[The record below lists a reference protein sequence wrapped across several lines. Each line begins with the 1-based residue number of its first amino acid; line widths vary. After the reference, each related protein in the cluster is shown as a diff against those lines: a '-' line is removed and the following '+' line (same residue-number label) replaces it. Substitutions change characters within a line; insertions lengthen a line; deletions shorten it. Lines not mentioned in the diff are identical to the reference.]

1 MIVSELLRRGKR
13 QLGALALTSG
23 VGCLRAIG
31 VRPPS
36 ALLILGHMRS
46 GSTLLLHLLLTN
58 KAIASLGE
66 RNATYD
72 TPDDLRRLAAL
83 ARLQRGTVFTPLGYA
98 ADQVNHSRLTPNPG
112 LFGHARL
119 RTIFLLRNPVDSL
132 ASLMELSRTYYG
144 QSWTITGALD
154 YYLARLQFMAEVGHR
169 LVGTGH
175 AVFVTYEQLT
185 ESTAPTLAR
194 LQQFL
199 GLSDGFSVVYSRQH
213 FTGIRGDPGPKISLG
228 RVIPAVCG
236 ETSRLPADVVE
247 RATQAYTLCREVLDQ
262 LNSHANNRAFVA

>member
-1 MIVSELLRRGKR
+1 MTITELLHGCKR

-83 ARLQRGTVFTPLGYA
+83 TRFKRGRVFAPLGYA
-98 ADQVNHSRLTPNPG
+98 ADQVNHNRFTPNPG
-112 LFGHARL
+112 LFGQPRL
-119 RTIFLLRNPVDSL
+119 RTIFLLRHPVDSL

-144 QSWTITGALD
+144 QSWTITRALD
-154 YYLARLQFMAEVGHR
+154 YYLARLHFMAEVGHR

-175 AVFVTYEQLT
+175 AAFVTYEQLT

-199 GLSDGFSVVYSRQH
+199 GLSDGFSVVYSQQP
-213 FTGIRGDPGPKISLG
+213 FTGTRGDPGPKISLG
-228 RVIPAVCG
+228 RVIPAGCG
-236 ETSRLPADVVE
+236 ETSRLPAEVAE
-247 RATQAYTLCREVLDQ
+247 RATQAYTHCREVLDQ
-262 LNSHANNRAFVA
+262 LTSHANDRAFVA